1 VDASTTILVR
11 HGQTDWSRDDRHT
24 GWNDIPLNDVGRDQA
39 RALAPVL
46 AAMAP
51 QEVIASPLRRARETC
66 DLAGYGDRA
75 IVLEDCREWNY
86 GAYEGMTWNEIR
98 EAAPTWWIWRDGCP
112 EGEDAQAVGA
122 RADRV
127 LARRAEMEGVVVI
140 FAHGHF
146 LQILTARWLGLDP
159 SCGGLLVLQNA
170 GISLLRT
177 NRGRPVIQTWNNTDH
192 LTR

>member
-11 HGQTDWSRDDRHT
+11 HGQTDWSREDRHT

-51 QEVIASPLRRARETC
+51 DAVIASPLSRARETC
-66 DLAGYGDRA
+66 DLAGFGDRA

-86 GAYEGMTWNEIR
+86 GAYEGLTWTEIR

-127 LARRAEMEGVVVI
+127 LARRAEMQGVVVI

-146 LQILTARWLGLDP
+146 LQVLTARWLDLDP
-159 SCGGLLVLQNA
+159 SCGGLFVLQNA

-192 LTR
+192 LIK